1 MQLGGE
7 VGHLLL
13 DLFVLA
19 GLFLQ
24 LLLHLIQRLH
34 HVLLLLGLGV
44 TLALLLLKLLLEL
57 VVLCPMGLEVML

>member
-34 HVLLLLGLGV
+34 DVLLLLGLGV
-44 TLALLLLKLLLEL
+44 TLAFLLVELLLQL
-57 VVLCPMGLEVML
+57 VVV